1 MVGIE
6 RTKILSET
14 VDGYNET
21 HKREREKKKEKEN
34 DSTFLKFSKY
44 L

>member
-1 MVGIE
+1 MVRIE

-21 HKREREKKKEKEN
+21 HKRERERKKEN